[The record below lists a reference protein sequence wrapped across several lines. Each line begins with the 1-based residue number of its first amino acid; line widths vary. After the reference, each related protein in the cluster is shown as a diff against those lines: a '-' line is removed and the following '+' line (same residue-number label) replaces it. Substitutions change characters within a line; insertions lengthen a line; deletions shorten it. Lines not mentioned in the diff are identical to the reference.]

1 MPVITQAIDS
11 RDGVFIGGKCLRYK
25 HNTLKTMTTST
36 TSFFNESID
45 QELDLDGLSSVTGG
59 GAGLAILG
67 GIAGGLALAGGIA
80 AVGIG
85 IASVGVD
92 VLKGD
97 DIGTAAGDMIDKA
110 TK

>member
-1 MPVITQAIDS
+1 
-11 RDGVFIGGKCLRYK
+11 
-25 HNTLKTMTTST
+25 MTTST

-59 GAGLAILG
+59 GAGLAVLG
-67 GIAGGLALAGGIA
+67 ALGLAGGIA

-92 VLKGD
+92 LLNGD
-97 DIGTAAGDMIDKA
+97 DLGTGLNEVIYD
-110 TK
+110 

>member
-1 MPVITQAIDS
+1 
-11 RDGVFIGGKCLRYK
+11 
-25 HNTLKTMTTST
+25 MTTST

-59 GAGLAILG
+59 GAGLAVLG
-67 GIAGGLALAGGIA
+67 ALGLAGGIA

-92 VLKGD
+92 LLNGD
-97 DIGTAAGDMIDKA
+97 DLGTGLNEVIDD
-110 TK
+110 

>member
-1 MPVITQAIDS
+1 M
-11 RDGVFIGGKCLRYK
+11 FIGGKHLRHT

-59 GAGLAILG
+59 GAGLAVLG
-67 GIAGGLALAGGIA
+67 ALGLAGGIA

-92 VLKGD
+92 LLKGD

>member
-1 MPVITQAIDS
+1 MPVITSAIDS
-11 RDGVFIGGKCLRYK
+11 RDGVFIGGKHLRYT
-25 HNTLKTMTTST
+25 HNTLKTMNTST
-36 TSFFNESID
+36 TSFINESID

-59 GAGLAILG
+59 MMGAGAAVLLTL
-67 GIAGGLALAGGIA
+67 GIAGGVA

-97 DIGTAAGDMIDKA
+97 DIGTAAGDLIDKA
-110 TK
+110 TS

>member
-1 MPVITQAIDS
+1 MIQVLTQAIDS

-36 TSFFNESID
+36 TSFVNESID

-59 GAGLAILG
+59 GAGLAIL
-67 GIAGGLALAGGIA
+67 GGLALAGGIA

-97 DIGTAAGDMIDKA
+97 DIGTAGGDMIDKA